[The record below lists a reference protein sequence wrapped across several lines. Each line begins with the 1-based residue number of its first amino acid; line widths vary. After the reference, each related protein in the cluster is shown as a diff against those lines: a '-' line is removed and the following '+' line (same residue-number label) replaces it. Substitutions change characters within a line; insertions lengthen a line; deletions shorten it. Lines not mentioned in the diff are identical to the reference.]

1 MNISHKV
8 TKVNQH
14 YPIASLLKESAGRCV
29 LGNMASYALYRFD
42 LFRSYEKI
50 EKLAPIPVFVMHGI
64 DDEVVPCSS
73 GLALYVSL
81 MKERT
86 RLRLLK
92 KELTRTGVNEGKT
105 PVTYPPKWIP
115 GVGHND
121 MPEFECM
128 NDVTKFL
135 HFLEERQHRLK
146 RR

>member
-1 MNISHKV
+1 
-8 TKVNQH
+8 
-14 YPIASLLKESAGRCV
+14 
-29 LGNMASYALYRFD
+29 MASYALYTFD

-64 DDEVVPCSS
+64 EDKVVPYSS
-73 GLALYVSL
+73 GLALYESL
-81 MKERT
+81 IKERE
-86 RLRLLK
+86 RLRLVK
-92 KELTRTGVNEGKT
+92 KESDNEGKT
-105 PVTYPPKWIP
+105 PVTFSPKWII

-135 HFLEERQHRLK
+135 HFLEERQHRQK

>member
-1 MNISHKV
+1 MYYSIDSF
-8 TKVNQH
+8 
-14 YPIASLLKESAGRCV
+14 LKESAGRCV
-29 LGNMASYALYRFD
+29 LGNLASYALYPFD

-50 EKLAPIPVFVMHGI
+50 EKLAQIPVFVMHGI
-64 DDEVVPCSS
+64 EDKVVPYSS
-73 GLALYVSL
+73 GLALYESL
-81 MKERT
+81 IKERE

-92 KELTRTGVNEGKT
+92 KESDEGKT
-105 PVTYPPKWIP
+105 PVAYSPKWIT

-135 HFLEERQHRLK
+135 HFLEERRQRLK